1 MSRIGRLP
9 IAVPAGVT
17 VTVDGRSITVVG
29 PRGTLSRDLH
39 PDMAVSETDGTP
51 PASSGPTESKTHKQ
65 LHGLTRTLVSNM
77 VEGVTAGYRKGL
89 EITGV
94 GYRAT
99 LNGRKLTLNLGYSH
113 PIEIDPPSGIAF
125 EVENPT
131 RLAVVGIDKELVG
144 QVAAKVRVDAQ
155 ARAVQGQGRPL
166 RRRGR
171 PAQGGQ
177 GRQDRWKEVTR

>member
-9 IAVPAGVT
+9 IAVPS
-17 VTVDGRSITVVG
+17 TVDVTIDGRQLTVKG
-29 PRGTLSRDLH
+29 PKGTLSRQLH
-39 PDMAVSETDGTP
+39 PDMSVRQEDGSILVSR
-51 PASSGPTESKTHKQ
+51 PTEQKTHKQ
-65 LHGLTRTLVSNM
+65 LHGLTRTLVNNM
-77 VEGVTAGYRKGL
+77 VVGVTDGYRKGL

-113 PIEIDPPSGIAF
+113 PIEIDPPEGISF

-144 QVAAKVRVDAQ
+144 QIAATVRSTRKPEPYKGKGVRYAGEQ
-155 ARAVQGQGRPL
+155 V
-166 RRRGR
+166 RRKAGK
-171 PAQGGQ
+171 AGKIGG
-177 GRQDRWKEVTR
+177 KK